1 MPAGPS
7 MSEHGH
13 AVQVAADEPAAAV
26 VENGD
31 AVQEPAAA
39 ADVGGVVEHVH
50 AVLEPAP
57 AAGDAAATQAE
68 DPNLVRSVYLATI
81 AHPQSVYAATGERLA
96 LPKDSPSV
104 FMHHNCSD
112 RTGQIAWRV
121 CCRVCVLQK
130 CRNFYEDVLISDA
143 KSHRNVEISTRTPL
157 SLMPSPTEM

>member
-1 MPAGPS
+1 MHTPCK
-7 MSEHGH
+7 
-13 AVQVAADEPAAAV
+13 
-26 VENGD
+26 
-31 AVQEPAAA
+31 
-39 ADVGGVVEHVH
+39 
-50 AVLEPAP
+50 EPAP

-112 RTGQIAWRV
+112 RTGQIACRV

-143 KSHRNVEISTRTPL
+143 KSHRNVEISTRTSFSDAKSHRNVEISARTPL
-157 SLMPSPTEM
+157 SLMLSPTEM